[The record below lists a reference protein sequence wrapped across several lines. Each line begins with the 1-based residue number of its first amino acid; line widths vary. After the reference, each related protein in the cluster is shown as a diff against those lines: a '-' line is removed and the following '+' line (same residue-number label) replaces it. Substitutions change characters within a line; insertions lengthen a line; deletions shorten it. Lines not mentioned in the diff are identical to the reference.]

1 MAEPRDELPLI
12 RAASHDARSAYHR
25 AGPAVPVPAAA
36 NPAYEAPYPA
46 VPRGRPRPTTAVDSE
61 EGPGVVNLSWAI
73 PVSAHRDAAVAA
85 ADDRESD
92 HARAIADETAVVDVD
107 CRGAVAAAAAAAVV
121 AAVGSAASTG
131 CEDVLDCRL
140 RDWHDCCGRKSCP
153 SLRGPWRVGNACP
166 YSSYNL

>member
-1 MAEPRDELPLI
+1 M
-12 RAASHDARSAYHR
+12 
-25 AGPAVPVPAAA
+25 
-36 NPAYEAPYPA
+36 
-46 VPRGRPRPTTAVDSE
+46 
-61 EGPGVVNLSWAI
+61 
-73 PVSAHRDAAVAA
+73 SAHHGAAVAA

-107 CRGAVAAAAAAAVV
+107 CRGAVAAAAAA

-153 SLRGPWRVGNACP
+153 SLRGPWRVGNARPC
-166 YSSYNL
+166 SSYDL